1 MALAAHD
8 RRALIAQSINFEG
21 WASVVELAKR
31 YEVSEVGIR
40 RDLEELEGQ
49 GLVKRVRGGAL
60 PTGSSSLTDIYGQR
74 AAKSVE
80 PKRSIAREAAKLI
93 EPNDRIILDS
103 GSTIAELARLVPVI
117 VPLGHHLRIITGS
130 CPVVD
135 ALTPYP
141 QIQLF
146 VLGGMYLH
154 QYRTLIGPQT
164 LHSLTGMHVD
174 KMFMGSDGLTVET
187 GTTTANVLEAE
198 VTQAMAKAAT
208 TLIVVA
214 DSSKIGLTGF
224 TTVMPLQE
232 VDVLITDQGAPAEF
246 VAQARS
252 LGVDVHLV

>member
-1 MALAAHD
+1 MSLPAHD

-40 RDLEELEGQ
+40 RDLQELEDQ
-49 GLVKRVRGGAL
+49 GLIKRVRGGAV
-60 PTGSSSLTDIYGQR
+60 PTGASSLGDIYGQR
-74 AAKSVE
+74 AAHHIE
-80 PKRSIAREAAKLI
+80 AKRRIAREAAKLI
-93 EPNDRIILDS
+93 APNDRIILDS
-103 GSTIAELARLVPVI
+103 GSTVAELAKLIPII
-117 VPLGHHLRIITGS
+117 VPTGHHLRVITGS

-141 QIQLF
+141 QIQLL

-154 QYRTLIGPQT
+154 QYRTLVGPQT
-164 LHSLTGMHVD
+164 LQGLAGLHVD
-174 KMFMGSDGLTVET
+174 KMFMGSDGLTAET

-198 VTQAMAKAAT
+198 VTQAMAQAAH

-232 VDVLITDQGAPAEF
+232 VDILITDQNTPADF
-246 VAQARS
+246 VAQARAM
-252 LGVDVHLV
+252 GVDVRLV